1 VGSIVTATLV
11 PGARVGPYE
20 VIERLGA
27 GGMGVVYR
35 ARDTR
40 LGRAVALKVLHP
52 DAEAGLLHRLDREA
66 RAASALSHPN
76 IVQIFDVGVMPGD
89 AGEPYVVMEL
99 VQGETLRHRLAR
111 GGLPIPE
118 VLRLGAQLTDGLAHA
133 HRAGVLHRD
142 LKPENLAITRDGVL
156 KILDFGL
163 AKLVPPP
170 LAGLGGAETV
180 SVNETRAGVLLGT
193 LEYMSPEQATGQ
205 PVDARADQFAI
216 GLILA
221 EMATGQPVFQ
231 RATPAQ
237 VLAAVIER
245 EAEPLRRLRPDAPEA
260 LEAIVSR
267 CLRKQPAL
275 RFESTDDLAAEVASL
290 ADRSRLTPIDAPPPL
305 PAALPS
311 AVSGELVSSPTS
323 QPNTRYHVQTVAGIG
338 SGSGEGKIVVFDEGQ
353 LAKRIRDGKLT
364 GVELVRRDD
373 EERWQPLF
381 ESRLFRREVPNAG
394 DPREAARWRALRS
407 VGGHFGV
414 FATVAAIMFFIEGT
428 LPFWLGI
435 WGAVLALQTV
445 KAAPTLLTLLRR
457 PRDEGPHVV
466 VEPLEA
472 EAARRL
478 PSPAGVADARS
489 PIAQEAARVRVL
501 IADRNGPDGSA
512 LLAEVDRIVALTADL
527 GARRADLEEQTS
539 DAERDALSRS
549 AAEAQRLMEH
559 ASRVEDR
566 RLFERQLA
574 VVRQREEAIAKAV
587 RVRERLRVRQE
598 MAEHQL
604 KQLRLDLSRGA
615 AVALAV
621 PELSSRLES
630 IRREVDARQEVEE
643 LDAGTT

>member
-1 VGSIVTATLV
+1 
-11 PGARVGPYE
+11 
-20 VIERLGA
+20 
-27 GGMGVVYR
+27 
-35 ARDTR
+35 
-40 LGRAVALKVLHP
+40 
-52 DAEAGLLHRLDREA
+52 
-66 RAASALSHPN
+66 
-76 IVQIFDVGVMPGD
+76 
-89 AGEPYVVMEL
+89 
-99 VQGETLRHRLAR
+99 
-111 GGLPIPE
+111 
-118 VLRLGAQLTDGLAHA
+118 
-133 HRAGVLHRD
+133 
-142 LKPENLAITRDGVL
+142 
-156 KILDFGL
+156 
-163 AKLVPPP
+163 
-170 LAGLGGAETV
+170 
-180 SVNETRAGVLLGT
+180 
-193 LEYMSPEQATGQ
+193 
-205 PVDARADQFAI
+205 
-216 GLILA
+216 
-221 EMATGQPVFQ
+221 
-231 RATPAQ
+231 
-237 VLAAVIER
+237 
-245 EAEPLRRLRPDAPEA
+245 
-260 LEAIVSR
+260 
-267 CLRKQPAL
+267 
-275 RFESTDDLAAEVASL
+275 
-290 ADRSRLTPIDAPPPL
+290 
-305 PAALPS
+305 
-311 AVSGELVSSPTS
+311 
-323 QPNTRYHVQTVAGIG
+323 
-338 SGSGEGKIVVFDEGQ
+338 
-353 LAKRIRDGKLT
+353 
-364 GVELVRRDD
+364 
-373 EERWQPLF
+373 
-381 ESRLFRREVPNAG
+381 
-394 DPREAARWRALRS
+394 

-501 IADRNGPDGSA
+501 IADRNGPDGST

-527 GARRADLEEQTS
+527 AARRADLEEQTS